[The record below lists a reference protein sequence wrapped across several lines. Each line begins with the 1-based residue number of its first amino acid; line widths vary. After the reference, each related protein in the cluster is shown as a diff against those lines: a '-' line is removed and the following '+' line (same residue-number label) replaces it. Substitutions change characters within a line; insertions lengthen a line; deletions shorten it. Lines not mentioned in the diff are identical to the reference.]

1 MAQGLFITLEGIE
14 GAGKST
20 HMAFMEQQFISLGR
34 EVVRTREPGGTQ
46 LGEAIRTTLL
56 SKDYFNAISDQSELL
71 MMFSARAQHLH
82 EIILPAV
89 KSGKVVLCD
98 RFTDSTYAY
107 QGGGR
112 GIDMQKIDVIK
123 KWVQQGFEPDLT
135 LLFDLPVKLGLE
147 RAGKRGEA
155 DRFESEQMDFF
166 EKVRSCYLSLARDYP
181 QRIKCVNAANSIET
195 IQSDI
200 SKIIAE
206 LLRT

>member
-20 HMAFMEQQFISLGR
+20 HMAFIEQQLSSLGR
-34 EVVRTREPGGTQ
+34 EVVCTREPGGTQ

-56 SKDYFNAISDQSELL
+56 SRDYLNAIADESELL

-82 EIILPAV
+82 EIILPAIE
-89 KSGKVVLCD
+89 SGKVVLCD

-123 KWVQQGFEPDLT
+123 NWVQKDFEPDLT
-135 LLFDLPVKLGLE
+135 LLFDLPVKLGLD
-147 RAGKRGEA
+147 RAGKRSEA

-166 EKVRSCYLSLARDYP
+166 EKVRNCYLALASEYP
-181 QRIKCVNAANSIET
+181 QRIKCINAANSIES
-195 IQSDI
+195 IQSEI
-200 SKIIAE
+200 SEILAGLIQA
-206 LLRT
+206 